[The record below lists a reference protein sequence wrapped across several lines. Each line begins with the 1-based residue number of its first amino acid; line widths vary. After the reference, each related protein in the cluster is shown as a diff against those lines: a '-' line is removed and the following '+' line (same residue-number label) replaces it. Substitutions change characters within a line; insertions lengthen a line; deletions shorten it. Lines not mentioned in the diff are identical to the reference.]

1 MVEPTS
7 VSTHQVT
14 TVPRSRGKA
23 YMKSTLQFVL
33 IQSRMKDIKYWIFTS
48 DINIQ
53 IMYSVERMEV
63 VQYLSK

>member
-1 MVEPTS
+1 
-7 VSTHQVT
+7 
-14 TVPRSRGKA
+14 
-23 YMKSTLQFVL
+23 
-33 IQSRMKDIKYWIFTS
+33 MKDIKYWIFTS